1 MCKERYRGERSTP
14 EERAHAAG
22 GYVGTARKGS
32 SRTQP
37 PGRCTG
43 FQTSTGTM
51 LEPSN
56 LYKAFQSFLEDAGL
70 RRIQFHDLRHT
81 FATRHI
87 SNNQS
92 LAYIRDQLG
101 HFSIKVTVDLYG
113 HLVLVTT
120 KKAADML
127 DDGSKW
133 IPETMMSEL
142 SMRKDGAPG
151 GI

>member
-1 MCKERYRGERSTP
+1 MSAQLAKVLQELNRQADIP
-14 EERAHAAG
+14 L
-22 GYVGTARKGS
+22 
-32 SRTQP
+32 
-37 PGRCTG
+37 

-56 LYKAFQSFLEDAGL
+56 LYKAFRSFLEDAGL

-81 FATRHI
+81 FATQHI

-101 HFSIKVTVDLYG
+101 HFSIKVTQSHRRSVRTSGPGYN
-113 HLVLVTT
+113 